1 MPPHRNYLCWPVTPT
16 RRSFRIY
23 VVEPE
28 SYAPERHRAI
38 FTAAMNHLVSPSIS
52 ELTGQN
58 HDPAPSNLD
67 SFGLVTFPEAFLA
80 SEDLVT
86 ALRGSSYLP
95 PCGCVHVGLRPTS
108 TSEGRHLFTVCEAKT
123 LIEKLLE
130 IPLIEK
136 ADLSAFHDWIHKQGA
151 DGRFNIGCLFMRDPD
166 GKLRV
171 CLHPKV
177 VRSKSEIGMLP
188 EQNMAEADMLT
199 LVSLIPRDRRFF
211 SLTIQPLLCSD
222 AINGQTDRPGARPLY
237 AVNTD
242 SGGGSDGWVPDHID
256 VVSLATCTPHPEYG
270 EPASTYS
277 QWHPAFQETF
287 CHAARADDLLKHH
300 HAVFVF
306 SNFRKANRDQ
316 PGGLSGAFIPVP
328 FSSERSN
335 VPSYLTVSVWGHPK
349 EKNLPDE
356 WSKPNESLT
365 SNVRWH
371 NRGHIASLRATAD
384 DISTRMVGFTIDRL
398 PRQSSRWSTPRGLI
412 GFQMFVATFDA
423 DNKLTFT
430 KQD

>member
-1 MPPHRNYLCWPVTPT
+1 MTLHRNYLCWPVNPK

-28 SYAPERHRAI
+28 SYAPEKHVAI
-38 FTAAMNHLVSPSIS
+38 FNAAMNRLVRSPIS

-58 HDPAPSNLD
+58 PYAAAPNLD
-67 SFGLVTFPEAFLA
+67 PFDLVTFPEAFLA

-86 ALRGSSYLP
+86 ALRWISYLP
-95 PCGCVHVGLRPTS
+95 SCGCVHVGLRPTS
-108 TSEGRHLFTVCEAKT
+108 TSKQHLFTLCEAKT

-130 IPLIEK
+130 IPIIEK
-136 ADLSAFHDWIHKQGA
+136 ADLSVFHDWIHKQGA
-151 DGRFNIGCLFMRDPD
+151 DGQFNIGCLFMRDPS

-177 VRSKSEIGMLP
+177 VRSKYEIGMLQ

-199 LVSLIPRDRRFF
+199 LVSLIPQDRRFF

-222 AINGQTDRPGARPLY
+222 AINGQTDRPNARPLY
-237 AVNTD
+237 AVNID
-242 SGGGSDGWVPDHID
+242 SGDGSDGWVPDHID

-287 CHAARADDLLKHH
+287 CRAAWEDDLLKHH

-306 SNFRKANRDQ
+306 SNFRIAHKDR

-349 EKNLPDE
+349 EKKLPDE
-356 WSKPNESLT
+356 WSKPNEPLT
-365 SNVRWH
+365 SNVPWH
-371 NRGHIASLRATAD
+371 NYGHIASLRATVD
-384 DISTRMVGFTIDRL
+384 DISTRMVGFTVDRL